1 VKVTGYRSL
10 TTQHDWG
17 RLIGDAN
24 GVMAQP
30 RTEVHVLILETD
42 SGLEGVGVGAHR
54 DIDRVFGAVE
64 GQDPRAVTALYDRML
79 DRVFKTGHSGATFG
93 AIGAI
98 DMALW
103 DLKAKAA
110 GEPLWR
116 TLGALDRFVPGYAS
130 GLDIALDDDALVQ
143 LYARFADR
151 GFSAAKLKGGR
162 NLEHDLRRLE
172 ALRDLLRRN
181 SAHPALMFDANES
194 WNRSQAVRF
203 VTALERTIDLT
214 WVEEPVRRWDAAG
227 LASVRRGIRAAVA
240 TGENLTGLDQYRPLL
255 DADAIDIV
263 QVGNVW
269 GITHFLR
276 VAAVAHSRDLP
287 VSPVAY
293 HANPLA
299 HAAAA
304 VPNHLACE
312 VQDLISPIGL
322 DIDQEFV
329 DGGILLGDQPGLGI
343 CVDENY
349 INAVRAVSPP
359 AAIDGPHVRPDRAG
373 LRLIPDS
380 RQEERLDAPAMTQA
394 TPSSP
399 STSTSVTTTP
409 PTWSVAPKI
418 R

>member
-1 VKVTGYRSL
+1 MKVTGYRSL

-24 GVMAQP
+24 GVMP
-30 RTEVHVLILETD
+30 HRHTDVHVLTLQTD
-42 SGLEGVGVGAHR
+42 TGLEGIGVGAHG
-54 DIDRVFGAVE
+54 DIERVFAAVE
-64 GQDPRAVTALYDRML
+64 GQDPRAVWALYDRML
-79 DRVFKTGHSGATFG
+79 DRVFKTGHSGAIFG
-93 AIGAI
+93 AIGAV

-130 GLDIALDDDALVQ
+130 GLDIALDDDALMR
-143 LYARFADR
+143 LYERFAER

-162 NLEHDLRRLE
+162 NLRDDVRRLE
-172 ALRDLLRRN
+172 VLRDLLGRN
-181 SAHPALMFDANES
+181 SEQPALMFDANES
-194 WNRSQAVRF
+194 WNRSQAVRY
-203 VTALERTIDLT
+203 VTALESAVDLT

-227 LASVRRGIRAAVA
+227 LAAVRRGIRAAVA
-240 TGENLTGLDQYRPLL
+240 TGENLTGLEQYRPLL

-304 VPNHLACE
+304 IPNHLAFE
-312 VQDLISPIGL
+312 VQDFTPPVGL
-322 DIDQEFV
+322 EVDQEYA
-329 DGGILLGDQPGLGI
+329 DGGIRLGDEPGLGI
-343 CVDENY
+343 RLDEDL
-349 INAVRAVSPP
+349 IRTVRAANPP
-359 AAIDGPHVRPDRAG
+359 AAAAGPHVRPGRAG
-373 LRLIPDS
+373 LRLVPEPAEPWPDG
-380 RQEERLDAPAMTQA
+380 PAGDRHR
-394 TPSSP
+394 PGP
-399 STSTSVTTTP
+399 E
-409 PTWSVAPKI
+409 
-418 R
+418 

>member
-10 TTQHDWG
+10 TTMHDWG
-17 RLIGDAN
+17 RPIGDAN
-24 GVMAQP
+24 GVMPGP

-42 SGLEGVGVGAHR
+42 TGLEGVGVGPHG

-64 GQDPRAVTALYDRML
+64 GEDPRAVSALYDRML

-110 GEPLWR
+110 DEPLWR
-116 TLGALDRFVPGYAS
+116 TLGGLDRFVPGYAS
-130 GLDIALDDDALVQ
+130 GLDIALDDDALAR
-143 LYARFADR
+143 LYERFADR

-162 NLEHDLRRLE
+162 DLTHDLRRLE
-172 ALRDLLRRN
+172 ALRDVLGRN
-181 SAHPALMFDANES
+181 SAYPALMFDANES
-194 WNRSQAVRF
+194 WNRSQAVRYI
-203 VTALERTIDLT
+203 TALERTFDLT

-240 TGENLTGLDQYRPLL
+240 TGENLTGLEQYRPLL

-276 VAAVAHSRDLP
+276 VAAMAHSRDLP

-299 HAAAA
+299 HAAVA
-304 VPNHLACE
+304 VPNHLTSE
-312 VQDLISPIGL
+312 VQDLTSPIGL
-322 DIDQEFV
+322 EIDQEFG
-329 DGGILLGDQPGLGI
+329 DGGIILGNEPGLGI
-343 CVDENY
+343 RVNEAQ
-349 INAVRAVSPP
+349 INTVAAVNPP
-359 AAIDGPHVRPDRAG
+359 AAITGPHVRPRRAG
-373 LRLIPDS
+373 LRIVPDS
-380 RQEERLDAPAMTQA
+380 RRQEEPVDAPSA
-394 TPSSP
+394 
-399 STSTSVTTTP
+399 
-409 PTWSVAPKI
+409 
-418 R
+418 

>member
-1 VKVTGYRSL
+1 VKVTGYRRL

-24 GVMAQP
+24 GVMSEP
-30 RTEVHVLILETD
+30 LTDVPVLILETD
-42 SGLEGVGVGAHR
+42 SGLEGVGLGAHGE
-54 DIDRVFGAVE
+54 IDRVFDAVE
-64 GQDPRAVTALYDRML
+64 GQDPRGVTALYDRML

-93 AIGAI
+93 VIGAI

-130 GLDIALDDDALVQ
+130 GLDIALDDDALVR
-143 LYARFADR
+143 LYRRFADR
-151 GFSAAKLKGGR
+151 GFSAGKLKGGR
-162 NLEHDLRRLE
+162 SLEHDLRRLE
-172 ALRDLLRRN
+172 ALREVLLRN
-181 SAHPALMFDANES
+181 SMHPALMFDANES

-203 VTALERTIDLT
+203 ITAVERTVDLT

-227 LASVRRGIRAAVA
+227 LASVRRGIRAGVA
-240 TGENLTGLDQYRPLL
+240 TGENLTGLEQYRPLL

-276 VAAVAHSRDLP
+276 VTALAHGRDLP

-304 VPNHLACE
+304 VPNHLAFE
-312 VQDLISPIGL
+312 VQDLSFPIGL
-322 DIDQEFV
+322 EVDQEFM
-329 DGGILLGDQPGLGI
+329 DGGIVLGEEPGLGI
-343 CVDENY
+343 RVDEDQ
-349 INAVRAVSPP
+349 INALRAANPP
-359 AAIDGPHVRPDRAG
+359 AGTAGPHVRPDRAG
-373 LRLIPDS
+373 LRLVPES
-380 RQEERLDAPAMTQA
+380 RQEQSIGAHGAQRAGP
-394 TPSSP
+394 
-399 STSTSVTTTP
+399 
-409 PTWSVAPKI
+409 
-418 R
+418 